1 MDGSVHKNNEFAKLT
16 TWDRVSYGL
25 GDFAQNLVFGT
36 VGGFLLFYLTNIN
49 GISAGVGATIF
60 LVVRWINVVWDPWVG
75 TVVDKARVT
84 KNGKYRPFLLNFG
97 LPLVI
102 LAALLFLPV
111 AKVLG
116 AGTVATTAYATVS
129 YMATAL
135 VYSFVNIPYGAL
147 NASLT
152 RDEAEIGK
160 LTSTRM
166 MLANV
171 GNLLVY
177 TLFPLFVQLASPN
190 AKLTDTGLF
199 GLKLNL
205 GNYAAP
211 EAAGAWFKV
220 YGIYMLIGAA
230 SLFVAYRNTKERVLP
245 AETAG
250 DQVKYTDLFAE
261 FKRNKAL
268 QILGMFF
275 LVGFTLMFFGNTVW
289 PYFMQYNFGA
299 EGGKSALMASIG
311 LIGSI
316 PGIFLVV
323 MWPRLRATLGKK
335 GFFYTFLS
343 IFIVGQL
350 LLFAWSKN
358 PSADWLGFTGR
369 FLQQWGLT
377 SATGFMWALVPE
389 VVAHGEYISGKRVV
403 GIINAI
409 MGLFFKIGLALGG
422 IIPGYLLQMTDFKSG
437 ALTQSAL
444 AQTGIEWSMIW
455 LPAILALL
463 AMFGISRYPL
473 SDAYVDKMNHEL
485 KEKNS

>member
-250 DQVKYTDLFAE
+250 DQVKYL
-261 FKRNKAL
+261 
-268 QILGMFF
+268 
-275 LVGFTLMFFGNTVW
+275 
-289 PYFMQYNFGA
+289 
-299 EGGKSALMASIG
+299 S
-311 LIGSI
+311 LIHI
-316 PGIFLVV
+316 
-323 MWPRLRATLGKK
+323 
-335 GFFYTFLS
+335 
-343 IFIVGQL
+343 
-350 LLFAWSKN
+350 
-358 PSADWLGFTGR
+358 
-369 FLQQWGLT
+369 
-377 SATGFMWALVPE
+377 
-389 VVAHGEYISGKRVV
+389 
-403 GIINAI
+403 
-409 MGLFFKIGLALGG
+409 
-422 IIPGYLLQMTDFKSG
+422 
-437 ALTQSAL
+437 
-444 AQTGIEWSMIW
+444 
-455 LPAILALL
+455 
-463 AMFGISRYPL
+463 
-473 SDAYVDKMNHEL
+473 
-485 KEKNS
+485 